1 MLILYSWL
9 KDYIDFDLP
18 PQELAEQLTLTGTRV
33 ERVESLDLG
42 LDKIIVGKINTILP
56 HPNADNLVV
65 CQVDVRTEVLQIV
78 CGARNMKVG
87 DKVSVA
93 LVGARL
99 PNNMEIKAAKI
110 RGTVS
115 NGMLCSE
122 AELGLGEDASG
133 LMILEPEASVGEK
146 LQIALNLSDAIL
158 ELEITPNR
166 PDCLSI
172 IGIAREVGAIVDR
185 KITRPGVTVSESQ
198 PSISQATSVEIRD
211 GELCPRYVA
220 RLIRGIKVGASPVWM
235 QHRLKAVGF
244 RPINNIV
251 DVTNYVTVET
261 GQPLH
266 AFDFE
271 RLHEKRIVVRRAEAG
286 EEIVTLDGVERQLGP
301 EMLVIAD
308 GANPVAL
315 AGVMGGSD
323 SEVSGNTTSVLLESA
338 NFNPVSISR
347 TSRQLGLSS
356 EASIR
361 FERGVDPNGVLFA
374 AHRAMELMQRLAG
387 GEVLKGAIDV
397 YPKTIE
403 PRKIWFRPARANTVL
418 GTGLSVEEMIEI
430 AKRLELSCDLRPGT
444 GDFDVSVPTFR
455 PDLEREA
462 DLIEEVAR
470 IYGFYRIPSTLPSS
484 RARIGGLSREQRI
497 ARAIRDILAHAGLW
511 EAITYS
517 FVSPAHFARMRLSE
531 DDEISRAM
539 LIKNPLS
546 PEQSIMRTT
555 LIPGLL
561 TALAYNISHDIYDV
575 QLYEV
580 GRVFHRSEGQTLPDE
595 EVMISA
601 ALTGAWRSRLWH
613 EKAPTIDFYDVK
625 GIIEALLTHLGIDD
639 WKTLSTEVPLLH
651 PHRGANLLISG
662 EAAGFFGELHPDV
675 QQAYELP
682 KKTYVIELAQ
692 EALVR
697 SAELERHYREIPKFP
712 GIPVDLAVIVNEN
725 IPAERAGQVISKE
738 GGALLKRVDIFD
750 VYRGEQIPP
759 GKKSLAYSL
768 LYQAEDRTLTDAEV
782 REIQERI
789 VSRLGEELGA
799 EIRS

>member
-1 MLILYSWL
+1 MLVLYSWL
-9 KDYIDFDLP
+9 KDYIDFNLSP
-18 PQELAEQLTLTGTRV
+18 GELAEQLTITGTRV
-33 ERVESLDLG
+33 ERVEPVDLG
-42 LDKIIVGKINTILP
+42 LDKILVGKINTILP

-65 CQVDVRTEVLQIV
+65 CQVDMGTEVLQIV
-78 CGARNMKVG
+78 CGAKNMKVG
-87 DKVSVA
+87 DKVPVA

-99 PNNMEIKAAKI
+99 PNNMEIKAARI

-133 LMILEPEASVGEK
+133 LMILDPEAQTGEK
-146 LQIALNLSDAIL
+146 LQTALNLADAIL

-172 IGIAREVGAIVDR
+172 IGIAREVGAILDKKKR
-185 KITRPGVTVSESQ
+185 KPGVSVSESE
-198 PSISQATSVEIRD
+198 PSVSQVTSVEIKD
-211 GELCPRYVA
+211 AELCPRYVA
-220 RLIRGIKVGASPVWM
+220 RVIRGIRVGASPVWM

-271 RLHEKRIVVRRAEAG
+271 HLEEKRIVVRRAERG

-308 GANPVAL
+308 GKNPVAL
-315 AGVMGGSD
+315 AGVMGGAY
-323 SEVSGNTTSVLLESA
+323 SEVSDETISVLLESA

-361 FERGVDPNGVLFA
+361 FERGVDPNGSLFA
-374 AHRAMELMQRLAG
+374 ADRAIELMQRLAG

-397 YPKTIE
+397 YPKIIE
-403 PRKIWFRPARANTVL
+403 PRKIWFRPARANAVL

-430 AKRLELSCDLRPGT
+430 TKRLELSCDLRPAT
-444 GDFDVSVPTFR
+444 GDFDVTVPTFR
-455 PDLEREA
+455 PDLEREI
-462 DLIEEVAR
+462 DLVEEVAR
-470 IYGFYRIPSTLPSS
+470 IHGFHRISSTLPSS
-484 RARIGGLSREQRI
+484 RARIGGLNRAQKI
-497 ARAIRDILAHAGLW
+497 ARLVRDILAHAGLW

-517 FVSPAHFARMRLSE
+517 FVSPAHFERLRLST
-531 DDEISRAM
+531 DDELARAVH
-539 LIKNPLS
+539 IKNPLS

-561 TALAYNISHDIYDV
+561 AALAYNISHDIYDV
-575 QLYEV
+575 QLYEM
-580 GRVFHRSEGQTLPDE
+580 GRVFHRREGQALPDE
-595 EVMISA
+595 SVVISG
-601 ALTGAWRSRLWH
+601 ALTGAWRSRLWY
-613 EKAPTIDFYDVK
+613 EKAMPIDFYDVK
-625 GIIEALLTHLGIDD
+625 GAIEALLSHLGIDD
-639 WKTLSTEVPLLH
+639 WKLRSTEDPMLH
-651 PHRGANLLISG
+651 PYRAADLLISS
-662 EAAGFFGELHPDV
+662 EAAGFFGELHPEV

-682 KKTYVIELAQ
+682 KKTYVFELTE
-692 EALVR
+692 EALVKN
-697 SAELERHYREIPKFP
+697 AKLERFYREIPKFP
-712 GIPVDLAVIVNEN
+712 GIPLDLAVIVDESV
-725 IPAERAGQVISKE
+725 PTERVQQVISRE
-738 GGALLKRVDIFD
+738 GGTLLKKADVFD
-750 VYRGEQIPP
+750 VYYGEQIPP

-782 REIQERI
+782 KEIQQRI
-789 VSRLGEELGA
+789 VSKLMEELGA